1 MPFNILHILSIIY
14 FPVLLRSN
22 QTIMKTRIFINTTF
36 NETRVCV
43 FEDDT
48 LSEVYIERSS
58 EPQIVGN
65 IYKGRI
71 GKVVPGMQAAF
82 VDIGLEKSGFISV
95 EDVYEESLIEY
106 FLEENEENIPERKDK
121 QLIQDILNEDQ
132 EVIVQVIKEP
142 VNSKGPKLSSYI
154 GIPGKYTVLLGTIDM
169 TGISRKIEDNEERER
184 LTGILKSNKPDNI
197 GFIARTAST
206 GINESEIKEDM
217 DNLIGIWKKI
227 KNKSE
232 HSKSPYLLYQ
242 EPKLYLRAVRDFITN
257 NVEEIIIDSGDIYK
271 EISDYIMNYQPD
283 KESILKLYKD
293 KEPLFRKHGIEEDL
307 NKLYN
312 RKVWL
317 KSGAHLIIEEAEG
330 LTVID
335 VNTGKFTSNKGHEET
350 IYKINLEAAREAA
363 RQIRLRNLVG
373 IIVIDFIDMKSQEL
387 KDKIYENFGEA
398 LKYDKARSVVY
409 PMSAF
414 GVIQLTRQ
422 RVRESILKSLA
433 ESCPVCDGTGYVKSR
448 DTVCYEIIR
457 ELRYKLADKK
467 PKEIKIVAHR
477 DILENLKKKEG
488 DNLNKLS
495 KDYKT
500 KLKYDQADVDL
511 KTFDLITEK

>member
-1 MPFNILHILSIIY
+1 
-14 FPVLLRSN
+14 
-22 QTIMKTRIFINTTF
+22 MKTRIFINTTF
-36 NETRVCV
+36 KETRVCV
-43 FEDDT
+43 FEDDS

-82 VDIGLEKSGFISV
+82 VDIGIDKSGFISV

-106 FLEENEENIPERKDK
+106 FLEENEENVPEKKSK

-169 TGISRKIEDNEERER
+169 TGISRKIVDSEERER
-184 LTGILKSNKPDNI
+184 LANIIKSHKPDNI
-197 GFIARTAST
+197 GFIARTASI
-206 GINESEIKEDM
+206 GISESEIREDM
-217 DNLIGIWKKI
+217 DNLIEIWKEI
-227 KNKSE
+227 KDKSE
-232 HSKSPYLLYQ
+232 HSPTPSLLYK
-242 EPKLYLRAVRDFITN
+242 EPKLYLRAVRDFITD
-257 NVEEIIIDSGDIYK
+257 NVEEIVIDSK
-271 EISDYIMNYQPD
+271 EIYNEILEYIENYQPD
-283 KESILKLYKD
+283 KKSLLKLYKG
-293 KEPLFRKHGIEEDL
+293 KEPLFTKHGIEENL
-307 NKLYN
+307 NRLYN

-335 VNTGKFTSNKGHEET
+335 VNTGKFVSDKGHEET
-350 IYKINLEAAREAA
+350 IYKINLEAARESA

-373 IIVIDFIDMKSQEL
+373 IIVIDFIDMKNQEL
-387 KDKIYENFGEA
+387 KNKIYDNFVES
-398 LKYDKARSVVY
+398 LKNDKARSVVY
-409 PMSAF
+409 PMSPF

-433 ESCPVCDGTGYVKSR
+433 ESCSVCDGTGYIKSR
-448 DTVCYEIIR
+448 DTVSYEIIR
-457 ELRYKLADKK
+457 ELRYRLDAKK
-467 PKEIKIVAHR
+467 AKHIRIVAHK
-477 DILENLKKKEG
+477 DVIDNLRKKEG
-488 DNLNKLS
+488 ESLEKMS
-495 KDYKT
+495 KQHKAKISYEQYGNELDEFK
-500 KLKYDQADVDL
+500 
-511 KTFDLITEK
+511 LITEK

>member
-1 MPFNILHILSIIY
+1 
-14 FPVLLRSN
+14 
-22 QTIMKTRIFINTTF
+22 MKTRIFINTTF

-43 FEDDT
+43 FEDDA

-82 VDIGLEKSGFISV
+82 VDIGIDKSGFISV

-106 FLEENEENIPERKDK
+106 FLEENEENIPERKSK
-121 QLIQDILNEDQ
+121 QLIQDILNENQ

-169 TGISRKIEDNEERER
+169 TGISRKIVDSDERER
-184 LTGILKSNKPDNI
+184 LSNIIKSHKPDNI

-206 GINESEIKEDM
+206 GISEAEIKEDM
-217 DNLIGIWKKI
+217 SNLIDIWKDI
-227 KNKSE
+227 KGKSE
-232 HSKSPYLLYQ
+232 HSPTPSLLYQ
-242 EPKLYLRAVRDFITN
+242 EPKLYLRAVRDFITD
-257 NVEEIIIDSGDIYK
+257 NVEEIVIDSKDIYR
-271 EISDYIMNYQPD
+271 EISEYIKNYQPE
-283 KESILKLYKD
+283 KKSLLKLYKE
-293 KEPLFRKHGIEEDL
+293 KEPLFTKHGIEEIL
-307 NKLYN
+307 NRLYN

-335 VNTGKFTSNKGHEET
+335 VNTGKFVSDKGHEET
-350 IYKINLEAAREAA
+350 IYKINLEAARESA

-373 IIVIDFIDMKSQEL
+373 IIVIDFIDMKNQDL
-387 KDKIYENFGEA
+387 KDKIYENFVDS
-398 LKYDKARSVVY
+398 LKNDKARSVVY
-409 PMSAF
+409 PMSPF

-457 ELRYKLADKK
+457 ELRHTLDVKK
-467 PKEIKIVAHR
+467 PKHIKVVAHK
-477 DILENLKKKEG
+477 DILENMKKKEG
-488 DNLNKLS
+488 ENLENMS
-495 KDYKT
+495 KQFKVRIS
-500 KLKYDQADVDL
+500 YDQNDNELDEFEVVV
-511 KTFDLITEK
+511 EK